1 MRLLCLHACGNWVL
15 RRLAPLA
22 PGNWTNLE
30 FSVLSAVAPPAIFV
44 FYTMN
49 EGEKDASALRCM
61 AEQLLGI
68 ANAGKFY
75 SLLSKKLF
83 ANIVIK

>member
-1 MRLLCLHACGNWVL
+1 M
-15 RRLAPLA
+15 
-22 PGNWTNLE
+22 E
-30 FSVLSAVAPPAIFV
+30 FSVLSSVAPPAIFV

-49 EGEKDASALRCM
+49 EGEKDYSSTLRRV
-61 AEQLLGI
+61 AEQLLVI

-83 ANIVIK
+83 ANIVIKWTQSPFD

>member
-1 MRLLCLHACGNWVL
+1 
-15 RRLAPLA
+15 
-22 PGNWTNLE
+22 
-30 FSVLSAVAPPAIFV
+30 
-44 FYTMN
+44 MN

-83 ANIVIK
+83 ANIVIKWTQSPFD